1 MSQSISVSFSLDN
14 EWNNDSRVKEFDIIF
29 KKTSSLDNLLDF
41 LETYEDKRVNIS
53 FPEGINYSVL
63 KSAARLYDNIAVKLH
78 SNDIQECM
86 KLKDIGVKYYFDN
99 SYPAVNLCSLDSL
112 IALGVSDVYLADDL
126 CYNLERT
133 YFYCHTKGIKVRMI
147 LNRIPSTVPFKGDD
161 PKSPIWMPRDI
172 DSLEKYVDIFEFDND
187 LDDAYF
193 DVMFRTWFEKKA
205 WNNNIRE
212 INLDLNL
219 DIYDDTMLLIASI
232 KKMKCGRRCSQ
243 RAGNV
248 CDVCGQMV
256 DISTILHDKGVRLVE
271 R

>member
-1 MSQSISVSFSLDN
+1 M
-14 EWNNDSRVKEFDIIF
+14 
-29 KKTSSLDNLLDF
+29 
-41 LETYEDKRVNIS
+41 
-53 FPEGINYSVL
+53 
-63 KSAARLYDNIAVKLH
+63 
-78 SNDIQECM
+78 
-86 KLKDIGVKYYFDN
+86 
-99 SYPAVNLCSLDSL
+99 
-112 IALGVSDVYLADDL
+112 YLADDL

-133 YFYCHTKGIKVRMI
+133 YFYCRIKGIKVRMI

-172 DSLEKYVDIFEFDND
+172 DLLSKYVDIFEFDND

-219 DIYDDTMLLIASI
+219 DIYDNTMLPIASM
-232 KKMKCGRRCSQ
+232 KKMRCCRRCSQ
-243 RAGNV
+243 RVGNV
-248 CDVCGQMV
+248 CDVCGQMA
-256 DISTILHDKGVRLVE
+256 DLSTILHDKGVRLVE

>member
-1 MSQSISVSFSLDN
+1 MSKAVSVSFSLDN
-14 EWNNDSRVKEFDIIF
+14 EWNDDSRIKEFDITF

-41 LETYEDKRVNIS
+41 LEKYEDKRVNIS
-53 FPEGINYSVL
+53 FSEGINYSVL
-63 KSAARLYDNIAVKLH
+63 KSAVRLYDNIAVKLH
-78 SNDIQECM
+78 ASDIQECM
-86 KLKDIGVKYYFDN
+86 KLKDINVKYYFDN
-99 SYPAVNLCSLDSL
+99 SYPAVNLCSLDAL

-133 YFYCHTKGIKVRMI
+133 YSYCRSKGVKTRMV

-172 DSLEKYVDIFEFDND
+172 DTLSQYIDIFEFEND
-187 LDDAYF
+187 LDDMYF
-193 DVMFRTWFEKKA
+193 DVLFRTWFEDKA
-205 WNNNIRE
+205 WNNNVRE

-219 DIYDDTMLLIASI
+219 DIYDNTMLPIVSL
-232 KKMKCGRRCSQ
+232 KKIRCGRRCSQ
-243 RAGNV
+243 RAGNE
-248 CDVCGQMV
+248 CDVCKEMS